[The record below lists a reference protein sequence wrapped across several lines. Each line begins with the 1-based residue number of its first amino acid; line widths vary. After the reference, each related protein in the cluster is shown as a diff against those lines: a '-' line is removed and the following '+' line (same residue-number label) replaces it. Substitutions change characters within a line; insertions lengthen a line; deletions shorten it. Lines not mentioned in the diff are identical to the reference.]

1 MKKVLHRDWVFP
13 LSKDNVL
20 KLLTLLDQSM
30 HQPILF
36 VTVCVSQT
44 MASCTNKDL
53 SGNAFFDACP
63 NSMGIHNTRTVS
75 EISDYLVEKCTLEHA
90 TQVLLVLD
98 LNKDGIIDR
107 NEFVKGH
114 KAGTLAVMERIERMA
129 TGSLE
134 ALVAL
139 TRNGDAQDKTSA
151 AGALSTLARDSA
163 ANKAAI
169 VAAGGI
175 EALVALTRDGDAT
188 CKAAAAGAL
197 ATLLTGAEAIA

>member
-1 MKKVLHRDWVFP
+1 
-13 LSKDNVL
+13 
-20 KLLTLLDQSM
+20 M
-30 HQPILF
+30 HQPIFIF

-63 NSMGIHNTRTVS
+63 NSMGVHNTRTVS

-197 ATLLTGAEAIA
+197 ATLLTVAEAIA